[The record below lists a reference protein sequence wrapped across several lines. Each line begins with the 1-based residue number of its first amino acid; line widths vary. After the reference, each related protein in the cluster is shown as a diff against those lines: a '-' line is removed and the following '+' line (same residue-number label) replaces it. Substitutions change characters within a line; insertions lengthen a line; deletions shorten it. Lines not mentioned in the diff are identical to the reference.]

1 MVKAVWIS
9 ILILFAVCSYC
20 GLDFQSLGR
29 HTWRCKKKTNERDE
43 THRGNSRGPQSD
55 HNHFETD
62 LSNASVN
69 NTSIIKCCC
78 GKRCKGLRGL
88 KMHQRSCQV
97 LYGLGKELEDCF
109 EETFENPAE
118 DEKLVDEINEIPNTK
133 PGVKLPKH
141 ENQWNLANDCFK
153 MILPASDIASEG
165 SQASIIKMNSAIY
178 DYFGSNFG
186 TFSNKDP
193 DASYR
198 DKYRD
203 YNKHKLKAELKKLK
217 KQCQDLSEI
226 KFVSKLLRKKII
238 TNDNCHE
245 VDSLTIYIQK

>member
-55 HNHFETD
+55 HNHFETN

-69 NTSIIKCCC
+69 NTYIIKCCC

-88 KMHQRSCQV
+88 KMHQRSCRV

-141 ENQWNLANDCFK
+141 EINGIWQ
-153 MILPASDIASEG
+153 MIA
-165 SQASIIKMNSAIY
+165 
-178 DYFGSNFG
+178 
-186 TFSNKDP
+186 
-193 DASYR
+193 
-198 DKYRD
+198 
-203 YNKHKLKAELKKLK
+203 LK
-217 KQCQDLSEI
+217 
-226 KFVSKLLRKKII
+226 
-238 TNDNCHE
+238 
-245 VDSLTIYIQK
+245 